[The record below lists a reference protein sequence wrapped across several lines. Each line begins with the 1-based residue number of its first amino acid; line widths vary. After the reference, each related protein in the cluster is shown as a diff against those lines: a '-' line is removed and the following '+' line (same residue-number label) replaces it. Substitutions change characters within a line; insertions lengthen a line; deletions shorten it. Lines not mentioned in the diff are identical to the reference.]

1 MPAETAPPRRGRGPL
16 RRILL
21 AVAQAVAGLVLLAVL
36 FRTLG
41 TDSARSAVGVLS
53 PLTVVLALL
62 AGLVATAAQ
71 AQRWRL
77 VARGRGARFGLR
89 EALGEC
95 WAAGLVNL
103 LLPGGVTGDAVR
115 VLRRRRRG
123 DTWPGAG
130 GSVVGERLA
139 GTSVLLA
146 AGVVPALAVGPWVAA
161 AFGAGALAV
170 GAVAWR
176 ATSGSPARDRAA
188 VWSLSVLAWACYQG
202 LFLLA
207 ALRTAPQAP
216 LPDLWGTTVL
226 GLAGMS
232 VPVGVGGWG
241 PREGITTLAAMAHG
255 LPAGTGFAI
264 SLGYGLLALISALP
278 GAVVLA
284 RWLLPRRAAA
294 GAARPRGSAGRSGP
308 GPRRQFRRPR

>member
-1 MPAETAPPRRGRGPL
+1 MPAETTPAPTRRRPVL
-16 RRILL
+16 RVLL
-21 AVAQAVAGLVLLAVL
+21 AAGQAVAGLVLLAML
-36 FRTLG
+36 FRVLG
-41 TDSARSAVGVLS
+41 TDAVRSAVGI
-53 PLTVVLALL
+53 LTPATVALALG

-77 VARGRGARFGLR
+77 VARSRATPIGFR

-95 WAAGLVNL
+95 WASGLVNL

-123 DTWPGAG
+123 DSWPGAG
-130 GSVVGERLA
+130 GSVLGERLA

-146 AGVVPALAVGPWVAA
+146 AGVVPALAVGGWLAA
-161 AFGAGALAV
+161 ALGLGALAV

-176 ATSGSPARDRAA
+176 STSGAPARDRAG
-188 VWSLSVLAWACYQG
+188 VWALSVLAWACYQG

-207 ALRTAPQAP
+207 AVRTAPQETLAN
-216 LPDLWGTTVL
+216 LWGTTVL

-264 SLGYGLLALISALP
+264 SIGYGLLALISALP

-284 RWLLPRRAAA
+284 GWLLPRRTGSPRA
-294 GAARPRGSAGRSGP
+294 GSPRG
-308 GPRRQFRRPR
+308 

>member
-1 MPAETAPPRRGRGPL
+1 MPAETPPALSRRRVL
-16 RRILL
+16 RALL
-21 AVAQAVAGLVLLAVL
+21 AAGQAAAGLVLLALL

-41 TDSARSAVGVLS
+41 TDAVRSAVGILT
-53 PLTVVLALL
+53 PATVVLALG
-62 AGLVATAAQ
+62 AGVVATATQ

-77 VARGRGARFGLR
+77 VARSRGTPIGFR

-95 WAAGLVNL
+95 WASGLVNL
-103 LLPGGVTGDAVR
+103 LLPGGVAGDVVR

-123 DTWPGAG
+123 DSWPGAG
-130 GSVVGERLA
+130 SSVLGERLA

-146 AGVVPALAVGPWVAA
+146 AGVVPALAVGGWLAA
-161 AFGAGALAV
+161 ALGLGALAV

-176 ATSGSPARDRAA
+176 STSGAPARDRAA
-188 VWSLSVLAWACYQG
+188 VWVLSVLAWACYQG

-207 ALRTAPQAP
+207 AVRTAPQETLAN
-216 LPDLWGTTVL
+216 LWGTTVL

-241 PREGITTLAAMAHG
+241 PREGITTLAAMAHS

-264 SLGYGLLALISALP
+264 SIGYGLLALISALP
-278 GAVVLA
+278 GIVVLIG
-284 RWLLPRRAAA
+284 WLRPAVAA
-294 GAARPRGSAGRSGP
+294 PSL
-308 GPRRQFRRPR
+308 

>member
-1 MPAETAPPRRGRGPL
+1 MPAETTPAPTRRRPVL
-16 RRILL
+16 RVLL
-21 AVAQAVAGLVLLAVL
+21 AAGQAVAGLVLLAML
-36 FRTLG
+36 FRVLG
-41 TDSARSAVGVLS
+41 TDAVRSAVGI
-53 PLTVVLALL
+53 LTPATVALALG

-77 VARGRGARFGLR
+77 VARNRATPIGFR

-95 WAAGLVNL
+95 WASGLVNL

-123 DTWPGAG
+123 DSWPGAG
-130 GSVVGERLA
+130 GSVLGERLA

-146 AGVVPALAVGPWVAA
+146 AGVVPALAVGGWLATVL
-161 AFGAGALAV
+161 GLGALAV

-176 ATSGSPARDRAA
+176 STRGAPARDRAG
-188 VWSLSVLAWACYQG
+188 VWALSVLAWACYQG

-207 ALRTAPQAP
+207 AVRTAPQETLAN
-216 LPDLWGTTVL
+216 LWGTTVL

-264 SLGYGLLALISALP
+264 SIGYGLLALISALP

-284 RWLLPRRAAA
+284 GWLLPRRAGSPRA
-294 GAARPRGSAGRSGP
+294 GSPRG
-308 GPRRQFRRPR
+308 

>member
-1 MPAETAPPRRGRGPL
+1 MPPATVPAETAPAL
-16 RRILL
+16 RRRRAALRVLL
-21 AVAQAVAGLVLLAVL
+21 AAGQAAAGLVLLAAL
-36 FRTLG
+36 FRVLG
-41 TDSARSAVGVLS
+41 TDAVRSAVGILS
-53 PLTVVLALL
+53 PVTVALALG
-62 AGLVATAAQ
+62 AGLVATGAQ

-77 VARGRGARFGLR
+77 VARSRGARIGFR

-123 DTWPGAG
+123 DSWPGAG

-146 AGVVPALAVGPWVAA
+146 AGVVPALVVGGWLAA
-161 AFGAGALAV
+161 ALGLGALVV
-170 GAVAWR
+170 GTIAWR
-176 ATSGSPARDRAA
+176 STSGAPARDRAG
-188 VWSLSVLAWACYQG
+188 VWALSVLAWACYQG

-207 ALRTAPQAP
+207 AVRTAPQEA
-216 LPDLWGTTVL
+216 LADLWGTTVL

-264 SLGYGLLALISALP
+264 SIGYGLLALISALP
-278 GAVVLA
+278 GALVLL
-284 RWLLPRRAAA
+284 RWVGTPSAPPDGVSRKGGGRHRVP
-294 GAARPRGSAGRSGP
+294 GAP
-308 GPRRQFRRPR
+308 

>member
-1 MPAETAPPRRGRGPL
+1 MPAETTPAPTRRRPVL
-16 RRILL
+16 RVLL
-21 AVAQAVAGLVLLAVL
+21 AAGQAVAGLVLLAML
-36 FRTLG
+36 FRVLG
-41 TDSARSAVGVLS
+41 TDAVRSAVGI
-53 PLTVVLALL
+53 LTPATVALALG

-71 AQRWRL
+71 AHRWRL
-77 VARGRGARFGLR
+77 VARSRATPIGFR

-95 WAAGLVNL
+95 WASGLVNL

-123 DTWPGAG
+123 DSWPGAG
-130 GSVVGERLA
+130 GSVLGERLA

-146 AGVVPALAVGPWVAA
+146 AGVVPALAVGGWLAA
-161 AFGAGALAV
+161 ALGLGALAV
-170 GAVAWR
+170 GTVAWR
-176 ATSGSPARDRAA
+176 STSGAPARDRAG
-188 VWSLSVLAWACYQG
+188 VWALSVLAWACYQG

-207 ALRTAPQAP
+207 AVRTAPQETLAN
-216 LPDLWGTTVL
+216 LWGTTVL

-264 SLGYGLLALISALP
+264 SIGYGLLALISALP

-284 RWLLPRRAAA
+284 RWLLPRRAGAPRA
-294 GAARPRGSAGRSGP
+294 GSRRG
-308 GPRRQFRRPR
+308 

>member
-1 MPAETAPPRRGRGPL
+1 MPAETPPAPSRRRPVL
-16 RRILL
+16 RVLL
-21 AVAQAVAGLVLLAVL
+21 AAGQAAAGLVLLAML

-41 TDSARSAVGVLS
+41 TDAVRSAVGI
-53 PLTVVLALL
+53 LTPATVALALG

-77 VARGRGARFGLR
+77 VARSRGTPIGFR

-95 WAAGLVNL
+95 WASGLVNL

-123 DTWPGAG
+123 DSWPGAG
-130 GSVVGERLA
+130 GSVLGERLA

-146 AGVVPALAVGPWVAA
+146 AGVVPALAVGGWLAA
-161 AFGAGALAV
+161 TLGLGALAV

-176 ATSGSPARDRAA
+176 STSSAPARGRAA
-188 VWSLSVLAWACYQG
+188 VWGLSVLAWACYQG

-207 ALRTAPQAP
+207 AVRTAPQETLAN
-216 LPDLWGTTVL
+216 LWGTTVL

-264 SLGYGLLALISALP
+264 SIGYGLLALISALP
-278 GAVVLA
+278 GAVVLL
-284 RWLLPRRAAA
+284 RWVGPAALQPDRASRTAA
-294 GAARPRGSAGRSGP
+294 GGHPVRDGG
-308 GPRRQFRRPR
+308 

>member
-1 MPAETAPPRRGRGPL
+1 MPAETTPARRGRRPL
-16 RRILL
+16 RRLL
-21 AVAQAVAGLVLLAVL
+21 LPAVQALAGLVLLAAL
-36 FRTLG
+36 FRVLG
-41 TDSARSAVGVLS
+41 AEAARSAVGVLS
-53 PLTVVLALL
+53 PLTVVLALA

-77 VARGRGARFGLR
+77 VARGRGARIGFR

-103 LLPGGVTGDAVR
+103 LLPGGVSGDAVR

-130 GSVVGERLA
+130 GSVLGERLA

-146 AGVVPALAVGPWVAA
+146 AGTVPALAVGPWAAA
-161 AFGAGALAV
+161 AFGAGALTVA
-170 GAVAWR
+170 AVAWR

-188 VWSLSVLAWACYQG
+188 VWVLSVLAWACYQC

-207 ALRTAPQAP
+207 AVRTAPQETLAG
-216 LPDLWGTTVL
+216 LWGTTVL

-232 VPVGVGGWG
+232 VPIGIGGWG
-241 PREGITTLAAMAHG
+241 PREGITTLAAVAHG
-255 LPAGTGFAI
+255 IPAQTGFSI
-264 SLGYGLLALISALP
+264 SLGYGLLALVSALP
-278 GAVVLA
+278 GAFVLA
-284 RWLLPRRAAA
+284 GWLRPVGSRT
-294 GAARPRGSAGRSGP
+294 GA
-308 GPRRQFRRPR
+308 

>member
-1 MPAETAPPRRGRGPL
+1 MPAETTPAPTRRRPVL
-16 RRILL
+16 RVLL
-21 AVAQAVAGLVLLAVL
+21 AAGQAVAGLVLLAML
-36 FRTLG
+36 FRVLG
-41 TDSARSAVGVLS
+41 TDAVRSAVGI
-53 PLTVVLALL
+53 LTPATVALALG

-77 VARGRGARFGLR
+77 VARSRATSIGFR

-95 WAAGLVNL
+95 WASGLVNL

-123 DTWPGAG
+123 DSWPGAG
-130 GSVVGERLA
+130 GSVLGERLA

-146 AGVVPALAVGPWVAA
+146 AGVVPALAVGGWLAA
-161 AFGAGALAV
+161 VLGLGALAV

-176 ATSGSPARDRAA
+176 STSGAPARDRVG
-188 VWSLSVLAWACYQG
+188 VWALSVLAWACYQG

-207 ALRTAPQAP
+207 AVRTAPQETLAN
-216 LPDLWGTTVL
+216 LWGTTVL

-264 SLGYGLLALISALP
+264 SIGYGLLALISALP

-284 RWLLPRRAAA
+284 GWLLPRRTGSPRA
-294 GAARPRGSAGRSGP
+294 GSPRG
-308 GPRRQFRRPR
+308 